1 MLEGWHLEKKNG
13 SRVLFFGEEII
24 VNKNLALRS
33 MQDFKRLKQP
43 SYTFYMAMTTKKSQ
57 NFVWRNSLFRPS
69 CFIIHIKLCPFVPDR
84 GQPVGFAVRATCYF
98 LIRNSPPTLTDGV
111 SPQNQISL
119 SQLPFST
126 PHCEIAAPKIFS
138 QPSSKMKG
146 TAANRPSLKG
156 YNNKISMGGG

>member
-1 MLEGWHLEKKNG
+1 MLEGGTWTKK
-13 SRVLFFGEEII
+13 VQECFFGEEI
-24 VNKNLALRS
+24 
-33 MQDFKRLKQP
+33 
-43 SYTFYMAMTTKKSQ
+43 
-57 NFVWRNSLFRPS
+57 SLSGVCFFSASKTAKLHLLHGYDHQKISEFCVKTLPFRPS

-119 SQLPFST
+119 SQLTFST